1 MQKIIQNWESLHGNK
16 TNTFVI
22 SGHVYFV
29 CTTYVATAIS
39 YYLPSIFLWFYTF
52 EMDTSVDKSA
62 DDFLSLENRSGQ

>member
-1 MQKIIQNWESLHGNK
+1 MEKSIQNWESLQGNK

-39 YYLPSIFLWFYTF
+39 CRPYLYDSIR
-52 EMDTSVDKSA
+52 
-62 DDFLSLENRSGQ
+62 NGNI

>member
-1 MQKIIQNWESLHGNK
+1 MQKIIQNWKSLQDNK

-39 YYLPSIFLWFYTF
+39 
-52 EMDTSVDKSA
+52 
-62 DDFLSLENRSGQ
+62 

>member
-1 MQKIIQNWESLHGNK
+1 MQKIIQNWESLQGNK

-39 YYLPSIFLWFYTF
+39 YYFPSIFVWFYTF
-52 EMDTSVDKSA
+52 EIDTIVAKSA
-62 DDFLSLENRSGQ
+62 DDFLSLENIRGQ